1 MGPQTL
7 RVYDRSFAGSTVT
20 IDGIPI
26 TEFMDQENPIDI
38 QDTETSNIEWD
49 CEGKM
54 VRTVKPSA
62 ILISV
67 TVIPGSENDKKLRE
81 IWLRHFSNGG
91 TVNVE
96 DADRAIE
103 CTIQT
108 GHSDIESYTFTN
120 GTCVSGAAG
129 VTANGQGK
137 MGGNTYTFAFE
148 QTKSK

>member
-1 MGPQTL
+1 MGPQI
-7 RVYDRSFAGSTVT
+7 YDRSFAGSTVT

-38 QDTETSNIEWD
+38 QDTETCNIEWD

-62 ILISV
+62 ILLSV
-67 TVIPGSENDKKLRE
+67 TVIPGSNNDKELRK
-81 IWLRHFSNGG
+81 IWFRHFSNGG
-91 TVNVE
+91 TVNVS
-96 DADRAIE
+96 DADRGIS
-103 CTIQT
+103 CTINC
-108 GHSDIESYTFTN
+108 GNPLVGSYTFSN

-129 VTANGQGK
+129 LTANGQGK

-148 QTKSK
+148 QTK